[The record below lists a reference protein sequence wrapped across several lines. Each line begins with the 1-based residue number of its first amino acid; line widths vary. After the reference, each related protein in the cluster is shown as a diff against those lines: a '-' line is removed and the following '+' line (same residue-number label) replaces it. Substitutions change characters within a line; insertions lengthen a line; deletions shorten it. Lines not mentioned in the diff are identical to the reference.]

1 MLFKNLML
9 KSLKFFR
16 IRIKRF
22 IIVQYRKQFKH
33 TITVLLNIVFNKIVA
48 KE

>member
-16 IRIKRF
+16 IEIMKVILIK
-22 IIVQYRKQFKH
+22 IENNLNTQ
-33 TITVLLNIVFNKIVA
+33 LLTC
-48 KE
+48 

>member
-16 IRIKRF
+16 IEIMKV
-22 IIVQYRKQFKH
+22 ILIQNRKHFKH

>member
-16 IRIKRF
+16 IEIMKV
-22 IIVQYRKQFKH
+22 ILIQNRKQFKH